1 MASSISIFDDIPDP
15 RAANA
20 RHRLAD
26 ILVLAVASA
35 LCGGETCV
43 DFAQF
48 ARSKRAVM
56 AQLLGDYAPPSHD
69 TFSRVLRLLDPAALQ
84 TVFARFAAAFAAAL
98 NPGDPAQPGSD
109 RDHPDRVVAI
119 DGKAMRRAYETGLA
133 ASPPL
138 MVTAFA
144 SQAQLTLAAAMPGK
158 GGSEVEAA
166 LAVVACLD
174 LETCIVSADALH
186 CHKRMAAAIL
196 ERGGD
201 YALCLKGNR
210 SSLQRQA
217 RALLDADA
225 AAGPPTPVAETLEEG
240 HGRRERR
247 TARVVPADGLGRA
260 DGFPGVAAVAEIIG
274 RRGAGTPKTR
284 LYLLSTVIAPERAL
298 AVVRA
303 HWSIENSLHWSLD
316 VVMGEDGLRSRR
328 DNAPAN
334 IAILNRCA
342 LNIARAIDDP
352 KTPTRRRFKRC
363 AWEDDYLLNA
373 LAQMR

>member
-1 MASSISIFDDIPDP
+1 MASSITIFDDIPDP

-20 RHRLAD
+20 RHRLGD

-56 AQLLGDYAPPSHD
+56 VQVLGDYAPPSHD

-84 TVFARFAAAFAAAL
+84 TVFSRFAAAFAADL
-98 NPGDPAQPGSD
+98 KRGDPD
-109 RDHPDRVVAI
+109 RAGPDRVVAI

-144 SQAQLTLAAAMPGK
+144 SQARLTLAAAMPGE
-158 GGSEVEAA
+158 GGNEVEAA

-186 CHKRMAAAIL
+186 CHKRMAAAVL

-210 SSLQRQA
+210 SALQRQA
-217 RALLDADA
+217 RALLDDDGRA
-225 AAGPPTPVAETLEEG
+225 AVPVAVAETLEEG

-247 TARVVPADGLGRA
+247 TARVVPAEGLGRV
-260 DGFPGVAAVAEIIG
+260 DGFPGVAAVAEISS
-274 RRGAGTPKTR
+274 RRGAGAPKTR
-284 LYLLSTVIAPERAL
+284 LYLLSTVISPERAL

-303 HWSIENSLHWSLD
+303 HWSIENGLHWSLD

-334 IAILNRCA
+334 LAILNRCA

-352 KTPTRRRFKRC
+352 KTPIRRRFKRC
-363 AWEDDYLLNA
+363 AWENDYLLNA

>member
-15 RAANA
+15 RAPNA
-20 RHRLAD
+20 RHRLGD
-26 ILVLAVASA
+26 ILVLAVASV

-56 AQLLGDYAPPSHD
+56 VQVLGDYAPPSHD

-84 TVFARFAAAFAAAL
+84 TVFSRFAAAFAADL
-98 NPGDPAQPGSD
+98 NGPD
-109 RDHPDRVVAI
+109 PDRPDGVVAI

-144 SQAQLTLAAAMPGK
+144 SQARLALAAAMPGE
-158 GGSEVEAA
+158 GENEVEAA
-166 LAVVACLD
+166 LAVVTCLH
-174 LETCIVSADALH
+174 LENCIVSADALH
-186 CHKRMAAAIL
+186 CHKRMAAAVL
-196 ERGGD
+196 ERRGD
-201 YALCLKGNR
+201 YALCLKGNQ
-210 SSLQRQA
+210 SALQRQA
-217 RALLDADA
+217 RALLEADTA
-225 AAGPPTPVAETLEEG
+225 AATPVPAAETLEEG
-240 HGRRERR
+240 HGRQERR
-247 TARVVPADGLGRA
+247 TARVVPAEGLGRA
-260 DGFPGVAAVAEIIG
+260 DGFPGVAAVAEITS
-274 RRGAGTPKTR
+274 RRGAAAAKTR
-284 LYLLSTVIAPERAL
+284 LYLLSTVIGPERAL

-316 VVMGEDGLRSRR
+316 VVIGEDGQRSRR

-352 KTPTRRRFKRC
+352 KTPIRRRFKRC

>member
-20 RHRLAD
+20 RHRLGD

-56 AQLLGDYAPPSHD
+56 VRLLGDYAPPSHD

-84 TVFARFAAAFAAAL
+84 TVFSRFAAAFAAQMTR
-98 NPGDPAQPGSD
+98 PDG
-109 RDHPDRVVAI
+109 DHPDRVVAI
-119 DGKAMRRAYETGLA
+119 DGKAMRRAHETGLA

-144 SQAQLTLAAAMPGK
+144 SAARLTLAAAMPGE
-158 GGSEVEAA
+158 GENEVEAA

-174 LETCIVSADALH
+174 LEACIVSADALH
-186 CHKRMAAAIL
+186 CHRRMAAAVL

-210 SSLQRQA
+210 SALQRQA

-225 AAGPPTPVAETLEEG
+225 AAGTPSPIAETLGIG
-240 HGRRERR
+240 HGRQERR
-247 TARVVPADGLGRA
+247 TARVVPAEGLGRS
-260 DGFPGVAAVAEIIG
+260 DGFPGVAAVAEITS
-274 RRGAGTPKTR
+274 RRGAGAPKTR
-284 LYLLSTVIAPERAL
+284 LYLLSTLIGPERAL
-298 AVVRA
+298 AIVRA
-303 HWSIENSLHWSLD
+303 HWSIENNLHWSLD
-316 VVMGEDGLRSRR
+316 VVIGEDGLRSRR

-352 KTPTRRRFKRC
+352 KTPIRRRFKRC
-363 AWEDDYLLNA
+363 AWEDDYLLRA

>member
-1 MASSISIFDDIPDP
+1 MVSSITIFDDIPDP

-20 RHRLAD
+20 RHRLGD
-26 ILVLAVASA
+26 ILVLAVASV

-56 AQLLGDYAPPSHD
+56 VQVLGDYAPPSHD

-84 TVFARFAAAFAAAL
+84 TVFSRFAAAFAADL
-98 NPGDPAQPGSD
+98 NRADPDRPD

-144 SQAQLTLAAAMPGK
+144 SQARLTLAAAMPGA
-158 GGSEVEAA
+158 GENEVEAA

-186 CHKRMAAAIL
+186 CHKRMAAAVL

-201 YALCLKGNR
+201 YALRLKGNR
-210 SSLQRQA
+210 SDLQRQA

-225 AAGPPTPVAETLEEG
+225 TADAPASVAETLEEG
-240 HGRRERR
+240 HGRRER
-247 TARVVPADGLGRA
+247 TARVVPADGLGNA
-260 DGFPGVAAVAEIIG
+260 DGFPGVAAVAEITG
-274 RRGAGTPKTR
+274 RRGASAPKTR

-316 VVMGEDGLRSRR
+316 VVIGEEGLRSRR

-352 KTPTRRRFKRC
+352 KTPIRRRFKRC

>member
-20 RHRLAD
+20 RHRLGD
-26 ILVLAVASA
+26 ILVLAVASV

-56 AQLLGDYAPPSHD
+56 MQVIGDYAPPSHD

-84 TVFARFAAAFAAAL
+84 TIFSRFSAAFAADL
-98 NPGDPAQPGSD
+98 NRAGPDRPD
-109 RDHPDRVVAI
+109 RDQSDRVVAI

-144 SQAQLTLAAAMPGK
+144 SQARLTLAAAMPGE
-158 GGSEVEAA
+158 GENEVEAA

-174 LETCIVSADALH
+174 LEGCIVSADALH
-186 CHKRMAAAIL
+186 CHKRMAAAVL

-210 SSLQRQA
+210 STLQRQA

-225 AAGPPTPVAETLEEG
+225 RTVAPAAVAETLEEG
-240 HGRRERR
+240 HGRQERR
-247 TARVVPADGLGRA
+247 AARVVPAAGLGAA
-260 DGFPGVAAVAEIIG
+260 DGFPGVTAVAEITSQ
-274 RRGAGTPKTR
+274 RGGGAPKTR

-316 VVMGEDGLRSRR
+316 VVIGEDGLRSRR

-352 KTPTRRRFKRC
+352 KTPIRRRFKRC

>member
-20 RHRLAD
+20 RHRLGD
-26 ILVLAVASA
+26 ILVLAVASV

-56 AQLLGDYAPPSHD
+56 VRVLGDYAPPSHD

-84 TVFARFAAAFAAAL
+84 TIFSRFAAAFAADL
-98 NPGDPAQPGSD
+98 NRVDPD
-109 RDHPDRVVAI
+109 LPDRVVAI

-144 SQAQLTLAAAMPGK
+144 SQARLTLAAAMPGA
-158 GGSEVEAA
+158 GENEVEAA
-166 LAVVACLD
+166 LAVVTGLD
-174 LETCIVSADALH
+174 LENCIVSADALH
-186 CHKRMAAAIL
+186 CHKRMAAAVL

-201 YALCLKGNR
+201 YALCLKGNQ
-210 SSLQRQA
+210 STLQRQA
-217 RALLDADA
+217 RALLGADA
-225 AAGPPTPVAETLEEG
+225 TSDAPTAVAATLEEG
-240 HGRRERR
+240 HGRQERR
-247 TARVVPADGLGRA
+247 TARVVPAEGLGRA
-260 DGFPGVAAVAEIIG
+260 DGFPGVAAVAEITS
-274 RRGAGTPKTR
+274 RRGAGAPKTR

-303 HWSIENSLHWSLD
+303 HWSIENGLHWSLD
-316 VVMGEDGLRSRR
+316 VVIGEDGLRSRR

-352 KTPTRRRFKRC
+352 RTPIRRRFKRC
-363 AWEDDYLLNA
+363 AWEDDYLINA
-373 LAQMR
+373 LAHMR